1 MENSNMPHFI
11 KADDNKIIN
20 EKAILWVKK
29 MDDCLEV
36 CVKQDGCACKVNT
49 HRICKI
55 NSLDSYNKLNS
66 LFN

>member
-36 CVKQDGCACKVNT
+36 CVKKT
-49 HRICKI
+49 
-55 NSLDSYNKLNS
+55 
-66 LFN
+66 

>member
-1 MENSNMPHFI
+1 
-11 KADDNKIIN
+11 
-20 EKAILWVKK
+20 

-36 CVKQDGCACKVNT
+36 CVKKTWCTLKENT

-66 LFN
+66 LFNWVFR